1 MANMREI
8 RNRMKSI
15 QDTMK
20 ITKAM
25 YVVSSSK
32 LKKAQKQ
39 YDRTKPYYKAL
50 SNTMADIMEL
60 MNSEVTHKYINDKP
74 PVDESKVNRLF
85 IVVTADKGLAGAY
98 NHNVIKLTE
107 QWLAKGNNNTLFVVG
122 QMGKHYFEKKGVLV
136 DVEFTQTVQN
146 PNPHRARDIA
156 ERVVELYDKGY
167 IDEVYMIFSKTKN
180 GSCEADVS
188 KILPLE
194 RKKIEKVESKEE
206 YNQFAIFSPSPKAVL
221 KNLVPNYVKGL
232 IYSALVSSFTSEHNA
247 RMVAMKS
254 ATDSATDM
262 LKSLELLYNR
272 ARQAA
277 ITQEINEIV
286 GGASALQAD

>member
-1 MANMREI
+1 MF
-8 RNRMKSI
+8 
-15 QDTMK
+15 
-20 ITKAM
+20 
-25 YVVSSSK
+25 
-32 LKKAQKQ
+32 QKFC
-39 YDRTKPYYKAL
+39 
-50 SNTMADIMEL
+50 
-60 MNSEVTHKYINDKP
+60 H
-74 PVDESKVNRLF
+74 F
-85 IVVTADKGLAGAY
+85 
-98 NHNVIKLTE
+98 
-107 QWLAKGNNNTLFVVG
+107 
-122 QMGKHYFEKKGVLV
+122 
-136 DVEFTQTVQN
+136 
-146 PNPHRARDIA
+146 
-156 ERVVELYDKGY
+156 
-167 IDEVYMIFSKTKN
+167 
-180 GSCEADVS
+180 
-188 KILPLE
+188 E
-194 RKKIEKVESKEE
+194 RKKFEKVESKEE

>member
-1 MANMREI
+1 MGRW
-8 RNRMKSI
+8 
-15 QDTMK
+15 
-20 ITKAM
+20 
-25 YVVSSSK
+25 V
-32 LKKAQKQ
+32 
-39 YDRTKPYYKAL
+39 
-50 SNTMADIMEL
+50 NT
-60 MNSEVTHKYINDKP
+60 
-74 PVDESKVNRLF
+74 
-85 IVVTADKGLAGAY
+85 
-98 NHNVIKLTE
+98 
-107 QWLAKGNNNTLFVVG
+107 TL
-122 QMGKHYFEKKGVLV
+122 EKKGVLV

-156 ERVVELYDKGY
+156 ERVIELYDKGY

-194 RKKIEKVESKEE
+194 RKKFEKVENKEE

-232 IYSALVSSFTSEHNA
+232 IYSALVSSYTSEHNA

>member
-1 MANMREI
+1 
-8 RNRMKSI
+8 
-15 QDTMK
+15 
-20 ITKAM
+20 
-25 YVVSSSK
+25 
-32 LKKAQKQ
+32 
-39 YDRTKPYYKAL
+39 
-50 SNTMADIMEL
+50 
-60 MNSEVTHKYINDKP
+60 
-74 PVDESKVNRLF
+74 
-85 IVVTADKGLAGAY
+85 
-98 NHNVIKLTE
+98 
-107 QWLAKGNNNTLFVVG
+107 
-122 QMGKHYFEKKGVLV
+122 MGKHYFEKKGVLV

-194 RKKIEKVESKEE
+194 RKKFEKVESKEE

>member
-15 QDTMK
+15 QDTVG
-20 ITKAM
+20 ISKAL

-50 SNTMADIMEL
+50 SNTMADIMEHIEP
-60 MNSEVTHKYINDKP
+60 EVTHKYINDKP

-107 QWLAKGNNNTLFVVG
+107 QWLAKGNNNTLFAVV
-122 QMGKHYFEKKGVLV
+122 QVGKHYFEKKGVLV

-194 RKKIEKVESKEE
+194 RKKFEKVESKEE